1 LDPEQIYQEVLQEEQ
16 GKGSSPPVAEG
27 RAKAARQRA
36 IEGSP
41 HPKEPKW
48 WPGSQPQFEG
58 NGAAAGAPAEAAVEE
73 APVEEAPAE
82 AVEEAPAA
90 EAPAAEAPA
99 EAPAAEAPAEAP
111 AASAPAQAPAE
122 APAAQA
128 PAEAPA
134 AAAVAE
140 APAATAPPSAETIG
154 VTPGQPAGNRL
165 RPEDSVTSEAQF
177 DGQTAMRERRK
188 LIDELVAT
196 GVPAVTAARAGRE
209 RSPML
214 SVLLLVV
221 PLIAVLILVAQY
233 GDSEPAP
240 GGGGGGSENGGGGGG
255 GGDLTVTASNVQF
268 DTDTIEL
275 TAGEETTIEFINED
289 QLQHNI
295 AIYPDEGAAGS
306 QSDALFQGEIITGTT
321 ITYQIPA
328 LDAGEYPFTCDVH
341 PAMTGTTLVE

>member
-1 LDPEQIYQEVLQEEQ
+1 MDPEQIYQEVLQEEQ

-41 HPKEPKW
+41 HPKEAKW

-58 NGAAAGAPAEAAVEE
+58 NGAAAEAALAE

-82 AVEEAPAA
+82 PEEEAPAAEAPAA

-99 EAPAAEAPAEAP
+99 EAPAPAAEAPAEAP
-111 AASAPAQAPAE
+111 AAEAAAPAP
-122 APAAQA
+122 
-128 PAEAPA
+128 
-134 AAAVAE
+134 AAVAE
-140 APAATAPPSAETIG
+140 APAPAAAAATAPPPAQTIG
-154 VTPGQPAGNRL
+154 VAPGQPAGNRM
-165 RPEDSVTSEAQF
+165 RPEDSVTTEAQF

-233 GDSEPAP
+233 GDSEP
-240 GGGGGGSENGGGGGG
+240 GGGGG
-255 GGDLTVTASNVQF
+255 GGDLTVTATNVQF

-275 TAGEETTIEFINED
+275 TAGEETSLEFVNED
-289 QLQHNI
+289 QLVHNI
-295 AIYPDEGAAGS
+295 AIYPDQAAADG
-306 QSDALFQGEIITGTT
+306 QSDALFDGEDITGTT
-321 ITYQIPA
+321 VTYQVPA
-328 LDAGEYPFTCDVH
+328 LEAGEYPFQCDTH
-341 PAMTGTTLVE
+341 PAMTGATVVE